1 MIYWLPTQSPRDTGE
16 EHPWNLFAAPPPSPS
31 AAISTW
37 LQRGAPWG
45 TAWLPLPAA
54 SRSSQL
60 FCCVPRLLFGSAY
73 PVLYL
78 LLLIKGRWEEW
89 KVFVPAVI
97 KAHAGEMMSSVFLQT
112 SKSQSGRMPHASDSG
127 FWGCWGSVGG
137 EQGAR
142 TVCFILLASQQ
153 WRFAEENY
161 CPQWLTHISIQNIQL
176 LVGKEAGTHGS
187 RASLAKKKWCWELYI
202 RISCILWDRF
212 AGRQQQQL
220 SWGTGILFLQDEVTQ
235 GKLVMAAFAA
245 PADLFVPTTENSNH
259 PFSTP
264 CSVGWHI
271 SCLRTALGP
280 WDGVSQVKG
289 WVLLF

>member
-1 MIYWLPTQSPRDTGE
+1 
-16 EHPWNLFAAPPPSPS
+16 
-31 AAISTW
+31 
-37 LQRGAPWG
+37 
-45 TAWLPLPAA
+45 
-54 SRSSQL
+54 
-60 FCCVPRLLFGSAY
+60 
-73 PVLYL
+73 
-78 LLLIKGRWEEW
+78 
-89 KVFVPAVI
+89 
-97 KAHAGEMMSSVFLQT
+97 MMSSIFLQT

-161 CPQWLTHISIQNIQL
+161 CPQWFTHISIQNIHL
-176 LVGKEAGTHGS
+176 LVGKEAGTHGARS
-187 RASLAKKKWCWELYI
+187 SLAKNKLMLRASESPVYFGTSLQADSNSSSPGGAG
-202 RISCILWDRF
+202 IS
-212 AGRQQQQL
+212 
-220 SWGTGILFLQDEVTQ
+220 FLQDEVTQ
-235 GKLVMAAFAA
+235 SKLVMAAFAA

-264 CSVGWHI
+264 CSVVWHI

-280 WDGVSQVKG
+280 WDSVSQVKG